1 MKLEAEWDVET
12 KSSHQESNV
21 KINSVLVKQDKKPFV
36 AAEFVEALNF
46 HKCALTVIISS
57 ECFILYLK

>member
-12 KSSHQESNV
+12 KSSHQESNF

-57 ECFILYLK
+57 